1 MLNLQK
7 VVFTNNSFEKSYA
20 HSQWRDPFSYLI
32 CKLLFKKKKSHMRTH
47 RGEKPFLCL
56 ICKKLFVQK
65 SHFKIHMRTHRGE
78 KPFLC
83 SYCNKSFSKRSSLK
97 VRILSHTVPGI
108 QETNTHVHNAINHI
122 FRRIP

>member
-1 MLNLQK
+1 
-7 VVFTNNSFEKSYA
+7 
-20 HSQWRDPFSYLI
+20 
-32 CKLLFKKKKSHMRTH
+32 MRTH